1 MSVCDVMYVFTVTSQ
16 AKGLPLDQVEDRIRA
31 TTIAVLLSR
40 PFYVSR
46 PRLVLRDRDRNL
58 DKMNSSLE
66 TTVSRSQHCII
77 ARQFLP
83 ATTGQHLHRC
93 DYSHDFAFSFRGE
106 ISHDLRTTKILSISD
121 VTRLKPP
128 IFTTF
133 VPRQFAA

>member
-1 MSVCDVMYVFTVTSQ
+1 MYVFTVTSQ
-16 AKGLPLDQVEDRIRA
+16 ANGLPLDQVEDRIRA
-31 TTIAVLLSR
+31 TIIAVLLSR

-46 PRLVLRDRDRNL
+46 PRLVLRDRDGNL

-66 TTVSRSQHCII
+66 TTVSRSQLCII
-77 ARQFLP
+77 ARQFLT
-83 ATTGQHLHRC
+83 ARNTTGQHLHRC

-133 VPRQFAA
+133 VPRQFAV